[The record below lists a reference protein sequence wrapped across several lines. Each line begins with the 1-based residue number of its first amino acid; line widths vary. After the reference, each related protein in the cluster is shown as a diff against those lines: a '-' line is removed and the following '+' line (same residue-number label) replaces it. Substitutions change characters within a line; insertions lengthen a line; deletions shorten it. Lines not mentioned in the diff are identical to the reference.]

1 MLKIMR
7 GHKFFSVF
15 LLTVITVMIIISFVF
30 WGIGPQDNP
39 ATTFAAQVE
48 DIKIT
53 LDEYWRTY
61 DNEYKRLRDQDTSP
75 EEIEKLNL
83 KDSILNAL
91 INRTVLLIA
100 AEKAGITVIQSELQ
114 EAISNT
120 PYFQRNGVFDQNVY
134 KRALKLS
141 RTTPSMFENSLRN
154 DMVITKMRQLIE
166 ETAELSSEELKIIDS
181 MKGGNREQLTE
192 IFRSTKSNQAVQSY
206 IESIKRQL
214 EITVNQDIVS

>member
-1 MLKIMR
+1 
-7 GHKFFSVF
+7 
-15 LLTVITVMIIISFVF
+15 MIIISFVF

-39 ATTFAAQVE
+39 ATTFAARVE

-83 KDSILNAL
+83 KDSILTAL

-114 EAISNT
+114 EAIRNT
-120 PYFQRNGVFDQNVY
+120 PYFQRDGVFDQNVY

-141 RTTPSMFENSLRN
+141 RTTPSIFENSLRN

-166 ETAELSSEELKIIDS
+166 ETAELSPEELKIIDS
-181 MKGGNREQLTE
+181 MKGGNREQLTG
-192 IFRSTKSNQAVQSY
+192 IFRSTKSIQAVQAY